1 MDQVD
6 TRTLYDMVKEWTT
19 EAWDGPR
26 YCRIAKTLWDC
37 IETSG
42 LVEGPF
48 GMAITLLES
57 CVVDSVDEI
66 DSGRNE
72 RDQAV
77 SNLMALLDND
87 DFARGARIIEVYIR
101 ANPVCRISNMDRL
114 LQEDWLRG
122 PQKPRWWKRSFQ
134 SYWLAV
140 GIVSFASMVIVF
152 LTLINLGVAVPI
164 DIVLSIV
171 VGIPAYVM
179 SYYLR
184 KVGTRKMW
192 RAVFIMIG
200 AGGIGFWCL
209 ALPIGLLLG
218 PVIRLIPLWSRV
230 LLTYVPVIL
239 GAYIGDQ
246 IGLRRNYRPYI

>member
-6 TRTLYDMVKEWTT
+6 TRTLYTMVKEWTT
-19 EAWDGPR
+19 QTWDGPR
-26 YCRIAKTLWDC
+26 YCRIAKALWNS
-37 IETSG
+37 IQASG
-42 LVEGPF
+42 LIEGQF
-48 GMAITLLES
+48 GAAVTLLES
-57 CVVDSVDEI
+57 CVVDSVDNI
-66 DSGRNE
+66 DSGRIDV
-72 RDQAV
+72 DQAIR
-77 SNLMALLDND
+77 NLTALLGND
-87 DFARGARIIEVYIR
+87 DFAMGARTIEVYVR
-101 ANPVCRISNMDRL
+101 TNPVCRISNMDKL
-114 LQEDWLRG
+114 LHENWPIG
-122 PQKPRWWKRSFQ
+122 PQKPRWWKRSLQ

-140 GIVSFASMVIVF
+140 GIVSFASMVLVF
-152 LTLINLGVAVPI
+152 LALINLGIPVPI

-192 RAVFIMIG
+192 RAVFIMLG

-209 ALPIGLLLG
+209 ALPIGLLLS
-218 PVIRLIPLWSRV
+218 PVIHLIPLWSRV
-230 LLTYVPVIL
+230 LLTYVPAFL